1 MPRNGWGSTILL
13 VAAAAALPLTAG
25 GWQASTQP
33 TAAVPAEDQRAAWD
47 TWRAFKAHNAACAT
61 LRAARDELDAA
72 TKSDD
77 KAAIER
83 ATRAVQGLSRM
94 GAVGMLRKEL
104 KVAQRLVSTHRPK
117 AVVPWPD
124 LFERIQL
131 LANNYDTKERLIAV
145 DELDGNLSVIA
156 EHLIALVPPLLV
168 YDAPSDAGKAIIY
181 GVPPAAGATKRV
193 LERQEVS
200 RQGKPVQGADWIV
213 IAKGDAGALAGADS
227 TVRTNHVYRYR
238 LRSVADG
245 AAGATLAESE
255 SVKAA
260 GNWFDPQ
267 RQWLLLITAL
277 FCIGVWAYIQIARR
291 GAPMNIRKIAGLE
304 AVDDAVGRAT
314 EMGRPILFIPGIQDM
329 NDIQTVAGLIILGR
343 VAQTAAEH
351 DAQLEVPTSRS
362 LVMTT
367 ARETVATSYM
377 NAGRPD
383 AYDEKKIYYVTDEQF
398 GYVAAVTGTM
408 VRQKPATCIYMGS
421 FFAESLILAETG
433 NAIGAI
439 QIAGTAQP
447 AQLPFFVAACDYTL
461 LGEEFFAASA
471 YLSGEPAQLGTLK
484 GQDLGKMFAL
494 AILLIGVVVGTGV
507 ELFKMKA
514 TWLDDV
520 YLFLVNDFLRAGGG
534 A

>member
-1 MPRNGWGSTILL
+1 MPRSGWGSTILV
-13 VAAAAALPLTAG
+13 VAAAAAFSPLAG
-25 GWQASTQP
+25 AWQAATQP
-33 TAAVPAEDQRAAWD
+33 AGAVPVEDQRAAWD
-47 TWRAFKAHNAACAT
+47 TWRAFKAHNAACVA
-61 LRAARDELDAA
+61 LKAARDELEAA
-72 TKSDD
+72 TKSGD

-83 ATRAVQGLSRM
+83 ATRAVAGLSRM
-94 GAVGMLRKEL
+94 GAIGMVRKEL
-104 KVAQRLVSTHRPK
+104 KAAQRLVSAHRPT
-117 AVVPWPD
+117 AIVPWPD
-124 LFERIQL
+124 LFERVVL
-131 LANNYDTKERLIAV
+131 LANNYDTQERLIAV
-145 DELDGNLSVIA
+145 DELDGNLSMIA
-156 EHLIALVPPLLV
+156 DHLISLVPPLLV
-168 YDAPSDAGKAIIY
+168 YDAPADAGKAIVY
-181 GVPPAAGATKRV
+181 GVPPAAEAGKRV

-200 RQGKPVQGADWIV
+200 RQGKAVADADWVV
-213 IAKGDAGALAGADS
+213 IARVEAGPLAGADS

-238 LRSVADG
+238 LRRVADG
-245 AAGATLAESE
+245 AEGVTIVESQA
-255 SVKAA
+255 VKAA

-277 FCIGVWAYIQIARR
+277 FCIGVWAYIQIAKR

-314 EMGRPILFIPGIQDM
+314 EMGRPIIFIPGIQDM

-494 AILLIGVVVGTGV
+494 AILLIGVIVGTGV
-507 ELFKMKA
+507 ELLRIKA